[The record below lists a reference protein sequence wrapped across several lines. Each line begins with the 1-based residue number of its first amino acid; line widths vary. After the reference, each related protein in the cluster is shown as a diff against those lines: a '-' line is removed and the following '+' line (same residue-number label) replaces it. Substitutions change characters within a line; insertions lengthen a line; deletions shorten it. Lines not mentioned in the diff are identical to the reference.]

1 MLPER
6 LRCPVLGLLV
16 NLASVAILGG
26 HGHAHDHDNEGGHDH
41 HHGHAHD
48 HNLRAAYLHVLAD
61 ALTSVTAIAALL
73 LGKYFG
79 WWWVDPL
86 MGIVGGAVILAW
98 AWGLLRQS
106 GATLIDMSGEGLRRE
121 VIEAIEGDADNRVAD
136 LHLWRVGPGHW
147 AAIVSLV
154 THRPRELEH
163 YRALLAP
170 VHEISH
176 LTLEI
181 QRCHD

>member
-1 MLPER
+1 M
-6 LRCPVLGLLV
+6 
-16 NLASVAILGG
+16 
-26 HGHAHDHDNEGGHDH
+26 
-41 HHGHAHD
+41 
-48 HNLRAAYLHVLAD
+48 AD

-86 MGIVGGAVILAW
+86 MGIVGGTVILVW
-98 AWGLLRQS
+98 AWGLMRQS
-106 GATLIDMSGEGLRRE
+106 GATLIDMSDQHLRQE
-121 VIEAIEGDADNRVAD
+121 VVDAIENDADNKIAD

-154 THRPRELEH
+154 THHPRGLEH

-176 LTLEI
+176 LTVEI
-181 QRCHD
+181 QSRED